1 MTLTGNGL
9 CKKHNVQTLCTRCPL
24 CAGGAHLCRLDCWRR
39 KIAPTL
45 DGPSTPHTL
54 RLTHS
59 WHTAH
64 TLRLTLLMH
73 WIHYSHC
80 SHYSRTTLTLLIH
93 CAHTRVLTLLRHCAW
108 HTANTLVLTLQIKS
122 FALYKLH
129 KIVCQSFVWLSDW
142 LFKVVH
148 FTSCIRLSVRQTWR
162 AWKCVD
168 EEILVI
174 NDDSSEFKWW

>member
-1 MTLTGNGL
+1 MDCAKSIMCRL
-9 CKKHNVQTLCTRCPL
+9 CAQGAHFVQEVPRRCPL
-24 CAGGAHLCRLDCWRR
+24 VQIGLLEAQDSANAWWSLNTSHT
-39 KIAPTL
+39 APDT
-45 DGPSTPHTL
+45 
-54 RLTHS
+54 RLT
-59 WHTAH
+59 
-64 TLRLTLLMH
+64 
-73 WIHYSHC
+73 
-80 SHYSRTTLTLLIH
+80 HYSRTTLTLLIH

-162 AWKCVD
+162 TWKCVD

-174 NDDSSEFKWW
+174 NDDDSEFKWWEWCLRDVKWK